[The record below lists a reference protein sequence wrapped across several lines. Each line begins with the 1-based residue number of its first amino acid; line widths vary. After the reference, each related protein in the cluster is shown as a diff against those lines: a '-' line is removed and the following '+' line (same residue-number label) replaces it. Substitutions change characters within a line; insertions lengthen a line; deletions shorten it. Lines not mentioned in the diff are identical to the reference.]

1 MNYRRFSPKQ
11 LQTLLWW
18 RIPELMTRDG
28 IICDGS
34 VRSGKTVAMAVG
46 FILWA
51 QTNFNGQ
58 RFALCGK
65 TIEALRRNVTSLLP
79 QWLEGICEMQE
90 RRSDN
95 TLTVTAFGH
104 TNVYHEFGGRD
115 ESSYALIQGMTLSGV
130 LFDEVALM
138 PRSFVE
144 QALARCSV
152 EGSKFW
158 FNCNPASPAHWF
170 YVEWVRRAK
179 AKNVL
184 HLHFTM
190 EDNYSLPPAIRKRY
204 ESLYTGVFYLRYVQG
219 LWVAAEGQIY
229 DMFDPERHM
238 LRQLPETAGSYYIS
252 CDYGTQNPTVFLLWQ
267 QEKSGSRRWVCLKEY
282 YWSGRQKMRQK
293 TDGEYADDLERFLG
307 GVKPRAVIVDPSA
320 ASFIALL
327 RQRGYAVQTADN
339 AVLSGIRLVG
349 QLLQEDNLIFS
360 DTCTET
366 KAEFQAYVL
375 LNSKNEP
382 AHILYFDNEL
392 KHNKT
397 IDLRHFHAKMKPHT
411 HHGYWHYEYDGSKK
425 ATSPTTEEKR
435 MVDRVM
441 RLWYNRHSKR

>member
-1 MNYRRFSPKQ
+1 
-11 LQTLLWW
+11 
-18 RIPELMTRDG
+18 MTRDG

-190 EDNYSLPPAIRKRY
+190 EDNYSLSPAIRKRY

>member
-1 MNYRRFSPKQ
+1 
-11 LQTLLWW
+11 
-18 RIPELMTRDG
+18 MTRDG

-79 QWLEGICEMQE
+79 RWLEGICKMQE

-190 EDNYSLPPAIRKRY
+190 EDNYSLSPAIRKRY